1 VNATPSN
8 STPSSLD
15 EGATLCRCT
24 AEVNRAREALPS
36 TGLKARRGVESTGLV
51 EEPISAELVLVDPE
65 LARRARVALPDPP
78 WLLPV
83 LAEKQRAE
91 MAAPAVFSEERSARP
106 MPRVARRPRHRSVAR
121 HIAATLTSG
130 CVLLILVV
138 LVASAADLL
147 SRSHEPTFSAT
158 AVRHAVAPQPNRSSV
173 DAHAEASRKA
183 RRSEQRTKRPAKRSE
198 ARRSVNAKAGPKA
211 TPSARRVRTRLQR
224 STPAPKPAATTPRA
238 LAETQR
244 VFSWRRHAA
253 AVYYQFYFQR
263 GATTIYQAR
272 TVKLSV
278 ALPARLK
285 LRPGTYQVLV
295 RPAIPSDAGVI
306 LGAAIIAKT
315 IRV

>member
-1 VNATPSN
+1 M
-8 STPSSLD
+8 
-15 EGATLCRCT
+15 
-24 AEVNRAREALPS
+24 
-36 TGLKARRGVESTGLV
+36 ESTGLV

-83 LAEKQRAE
+83 LAEQQQAE
-91 MAAPAVFSEERSARP
+91 MAAPTVFREERSARA

-121 HIAATLTSG
+121 HIAATLAGG
-130 CVLLILVV
+130 CVLLVLTV

-147 SRSHEPTFSAT
+147 SSSDEPTFLT
-158 AVRHAVAPQPNRSSV
+158 TPERHAAAPQPNRSSV
-173 DAHAEASRKA
+173 AAHAGASGKA
-183 RRSEQRTKRPAKRSE
+183 RRSERRTKRPAKRSE
-198 ARRSVNAKAGPKA
+198 APGSVNPKA
-211 TPSARRVRTRLQR
+211 TSSARRVRTQR
-224 STPAPKPAATTPRA
+224 RRSASAPKPAATTPRA

-244 VFSWRRHAA
+244 VFSWRRRAA

-263 GATTIYQAR
+263 GATTIYQSR

-278 ALPARLK
+278 ALPARMK
-285 LRPGTYQVLV
+285 LRPGTYHVLV

-306 LGAAIIAKT
+306 LGAAIVTKT

>member
-1 VNATPSN
+1 
-8 STPSSLD
+8 
-15 EGATLCRCT
+15 
-24 AEVNRAREALPS
+24 
-36 TGLKARRGVESTGLV
+36 VESTGLV

-83 LAEKQRAE
+83 LAEQQQAE
-91 MAAPAVFSEERSARP
+91 MATPTVFREERSARA

-121 HIAATLTSG
+121 HIAATLAGG
-130 CVLLILVV
+130 CVLLVLTV

-147 SRSHEPTFSAT
+147 SSSDELTFST
-158 AVRHAVAPQPNRSSV
+158 TPERHAAAPQPNRSSV
-173 DAHAEASRKA
+173 AAPAGASRKA
-183 RRSEQRTKRPAKRSE
+183 RRSERRTKRPAKRSE
-198 ARRSVNAKAGPKA
+198 APGSVNPKAGQKA
-211 TPSARRVRTRLQR
+211 TSASRVRTRRRR
-224 STPAPKPAATTPRA
+224 SASTPKPAATTPRA
-238 LAETQR
+238 LTERQR

-278 ALPARLK
+278 ALPAQMK
-285 LRPGTYQVLV
+285 LRPGTYHVLV

-306 LGAAIIAKT
+306 LGAAIVAKT

>member
-1 VNATPSN
+1 M
-8 STPSSLD
+8 
-15 EGATLCRCT
+15 
-24 AEVNRAREALPS
+24 
-36 TGLKARRGVESTGLV
+36 ESTGLV
-51 EEPISAELVLVDPE
+51 EEPISPELVLVDPE
-65 LARRARVALPDPP
+65 LARRARAALPDPP

-83 LAEKQRAE
+83 LAEQQQAEVVAPTGFRA
-91 MAAPAVFSEERSARP
+91 ARAARP

-121 HIAATLTSG
+121 HIAATLVG
-130 CVLLILVV
+130 GFVLLVFTV

-147 SRSHEPTFSAT
+147 SGSDEPTFSTTPVPRA
-158 AVRHAVAPQPNRSSV
+158 AAPQPNQSSV
-173 DAHAEASRKA
+173 GAHAEASRKA
-183 RRSEQRTKRPAKRSE
+183 RRSERRTKRPAKRSE
-198 ARRSVNAKAGPKA
+198 ARGSVNAKAGPKDA
-211 TPSARRVRTRLQR
+211 PSAERVRPQR
-224 STPAPKPAATTPRA
+224 RRSALTPKPAATTTRA
-238 LAETQR
+238 LAKTQR

-285 LRPGTYQVLV
+285 LRPGTYQVVV

-306 LGAAIIAKT
+306 LGAAIVAKT

>member
-1 VNATPSN
+1 M
-8 STPSSLD
+8 
-15 EGATLCRCT
+15 
-24 AEVNRAREALPS
+24 
-36 TGLKARRGVESTGLV
+36 ESTGLV

-83 LAEKQRAE
+83 LAEQQQAE
-91 MAAPAVFSEERSARP
+91 MAAPTVFREERSARA

-121 HIAATLTSG
+121 HIAATLAGG
-130 CVLLILVV
+130 CVLLVLTV

-147 SRSHEPTFSAT
+147 SSSDELTFST
-158 AVRHAVAPQPNRSSV
+158 TPERHAAAPQPNRSSV
-173 DAHAEASRKA
+173 AAHAGASGKA
-183 RRSEQRTKRPAKRSE
+183 RRSERRTKRPAKRSE
-198 ARRSVNAKAGPKA
+198 APGSVNPKAGPQA
-211 TPSARRVRTRLQR
+211 TSSARRVRTRRRR
-224 STPAPKPAATTPRA
+224 SASAPKPAATTPRA

-244 VFSWRRHAA
+244 VFSWRRRAA

-263 GATTIYQAR
+263 GAATIYQAR

-278 ALPARLK
+278 ALPARMK
-285 LRPGTYQVLV
+285 LRPGTYHVLV